1 MHLLWLAKVE
11 DDTIFIITLG
21 VVLLVVISYLVLG
34 RDDTIRLQEEEETS
48 KTNESEYQKN
58 IIHRLDRANDL
69 LISIR
74 NGILILIVLIVLLPV
89 LFLLLTKGCSTD
101 KGNSSA
107 HVLDHPNTYNM
118 HFSIEK

>member
-34 RDDTIRLQEEEETS
+34 RDDTIRLQEDETS
-48 KTNESEYQKN
+48 KTNESEHQN
-58 IIHRLDRANDL
+58 NVIHRLDRANDL

-74 NGILILIVLIVLLPV
+74 NSILILIVLIVLLPV

-118 HFSIEK
+118 HFSMEK

>member
-48 KTNESEYQKN
+48 KTNESKHQKYV
-58 IIHRLDRANDL
+58 IHRLDRANDL
-69 LISIR
+69 LTSIR
-74 NGILILIVLIVLLPV
+74 NSILILIVLIVLLSM
-89 LFLLLTKGCSTD
+89 LFLLFVKGCGASNW
-101 KGNSSA
+101 NSSA
-107 HVLDHPNTYNM
+107 HVLDCPNTYNLR
-118 HFSIEK
+118 FS

>member
-34 RDDTIRLQEEEETS
+34 RDDTIRLQEEETS

-74 NGILILIVLIVLLPV
+74 NSILILIVLIVLLPV
-89 LFLLLTKGCSTD
+89 LFLLLTKGCSTN

-107 HVLDHPNTYNM
+107 HVLDRPNTYNM
-118 HFSIEK
+118 HFSTEK